1 MISDVVIVDAVRV
14 ASGRGK
20 RGGALAHLHPVEL
33 LAQVIRPLVQRSGVD
48 PSSIDDMIVGCL
60 AQVGEQS
67 VNIARNAVL
76 AAGLPETVPGTTVDR
91 QCGSSLQAA
100 TFAAAGL
107 AAGIYDTVIAAGV
120 EMMSKFGLNYAT
132 VGQDPFG
139 PGVLARYSGGLVGQ
153 GISAELVAARYR
165 VDRQTLDEFA
175 VRSHQLAARATEA
188 GLFDREI
195 VAVAVPDGSGGVR
208 AHRADETIRAT
219 TTVDALGGLANPFAS
234 AAVKQRFPQ
243 IDAWRITAGNASPF
257 TDAASAVLLTTAENA
272 RRQGLRPRA
281 RFVDVS
287 VVGSDP
293 IEMLTG
299 IIPATEKVLKRS
311 GLTIDEIDAYEIN
324 EAFAPVPLVW
334 LRHFGA
340 DPDKL
345 NIRGGAIAL
354 GHALGAT
361 GTRLIT
367 TLVNALESTGG
378 RYGLIAVCEGQGMAN
393 AAVIERI
400 DA

>member
-1 MISDVVIVDAVRV
+1 MMDKVVIVDAVRL

-20 RGGALAHLHPVEL
+20 PGGALAHFHPVDL
-33 LAQVIRPLVQRSGVD
+33 LAEVIRPLVQRSGVD
-48 PSSIDDMIVGCL
+48 PWAVEDVIVGCL

-76 AAGLPETVPGTTVDR
+76 AAGLPESVPGTTVDR

-100 TFAAAGL
+100 TFAAAGV
-107 AAGIYDTVIAAGV
+107 AAGVYDTVIAAGV
-120 EMMSKFGLNYAT
+120 EMMSKFPINIAT
-132 VGQDPFG
+132 IGQDPFG
-139 PGVLARYSGGLVGQ
+139 PGVHSRYPGGLVGQ
-153 GISAELVAARYR
+153 GISAELVSARYG
-165 VDRQTLDEFA
+165 VDRAALDEFA
-175 VRSHQLAARATEA
+175 VRSHRLAAQATEA

-195 VAVAVPDGSGGVR
+195 IPVEVPDGEGGTR
-208 AHRADETIRAT
+208 PHRVDETIRVT
-219 TTVDALGGLANPFAS
+219 TTVEGLANLANPFAS
-234 AAVKQRFPQ
+234 AATAERFPE
-243 IDAWRITAGNASPF
+243 IDSWRITAGNASPF
-257 TDAASAVLLTTAENA
+257 TDAASGIVLTTEENA
-272 RRQGLRPRA
+272 RQRGLRPRA

-299 IIPATEKVLKRS
+299 VIPATDKVLKRS
-311 GLTIDEIDAYEIN
+311 GLTIGDIDAYEIN

-340 DPDKL
+340 DPDRL
-345 NIRGGAIAL
+345 NMRGGAIAL

-367 TLVNALESTGG
+367 TLVNTLEDTGG

-393 AAVIERI
+393 AAIIERI
-400 DA
+400 ER